1 MNLTHPGQLCDLL
14 GIPFSDQQLAAITAP
29 LAPAVVIAGAGSGK
43 TTVMAARV
51 VWLVGSGQVEAGSV
65 LGLTFTRKAAGELG
79 GRIRRA
85 LADAGLVEADS
96 GEPLISTYD
105 AFAGRL
111 IDEHGLLLGFE
122 PGMRMISGAVPY
134 RLAARV
140 VAETTA
146 PLTALAAFTPATVAE
161 RVVAL
166 AREMRSHLVT
176 PEQVIAHGEAFVASL
191 DAAPRRAGTQ
201 EYRAI
206 SDARQT
212 AAARRELVDLVIAY
226 EHRKAV
232 LGYVEF
238 ADQMAMAAR
247 LAAEVPTVSQTV
259 RAQFRAVLLDEY
271 QDTSAAQAGLLRG
284 LFSGPEAE
292 QGRGH
297 PVTAV
302 GDPCQAIYGWRGAAA
317 GNILDFARDFP
328 CADASVAATYPLTTN
343 RRSGQRILD
352 AANQIAVE
360 LRAEPALSSHGLDFA
375 LVAPTGTPTG
385 RVELRNYQ
393 TWPDELDA
401 LADRIADLSA
411 RGEVGSWSDIAVLCR
426 TNAQVAAVFTALTER
441 DLPAEIVGLGGL
453 LDVPLVAEVVA
464 TLTVLADPT
473 ANPATV
479 RLLTSPR
486 WAIGL
491 ADLAL
496 LGRRAK
502 ELARAADD
510 PSDQVEA
517 FGPSSQELPSL
528 LEAAGD
534 PGPGPYSTDARARL
548 REFAAEIAA
557 LRRHTGDNLVE
568 LVTRVIS
575 QTSVAIEAEVAHP
588 GSSAPLGVLVQAVSG
603 FVEVDADSGLN
614 GLLAW
619 FTAERDYDGG
629 LDQAVASDAN
639 SVKVLTAHKAKGLE
653 WEVVLVPAL
662 AEKVFPADRVSDDW
676 VRAAAVL
683 PHPLRGDR
691 SALPELGPVSHKRLE
706 TYHTELRELAR
717 LSEDRLA
724 YVAVTRARRLL
735 IASSHVWSGELA
747 NPRAQ
752 SVYAATI
759 AAHADVVQPVDAPAV
774 TNPLIVTAAAI
785 NWPDLGAGEAFELR
799 TAAAAMVTAGRERLR
814 HHDQV
819 SLDAADGESSAQ
831 ARRWRA
837 AIEQLATRELADR
850 RAAQTVNVDYLS
862 VTGVGRL
869 NRDPK
874 GFAAALRRPMP
885 RLVGDAQRWG
895 VGFHQW
901 LENRFAR
908 QASLL
913 DEEPQLELAGAD
925 FDHLR
930 TVFETG
936 PYADAVPLAVETP
949 FTLVLAGRLV
959 RGRIDAVF
967 ATADGGAQV
976 VDWKTGRVAAAD
988 PLQLA
993 CYRLAWAELSGLD
1006 PTRVDAVFYDL
1017 HSGQVVRPV
1026 DLPTRAELAA
1036 LLAQRLD

>member
-1 MNLTHPGQLCDLL
+1 MNLTQPSQLGDLL
-14 GIPFSDQQLAAITAP
+14 GIPFSDQQLDAIAAP

-51 VWLVGSGQVEAGSV
+51 VWLVGSGQVQPGNV

-85 LADAGLVEADS
+85 LADAGLADPDS

-122 PGMRMISGAVPY
+122 PGLRMISGAVPY

-140 VAETTA
+140 VAEATTG
-146 PLTALAAFTPATVAE
+146 LEALAAFTPATVAE

-176 PEQVIAHGEAFVASL
+176 PEQVIAHGEQFLASL
-191 DAAPRRAGTQ
+191 GAAPRRSGTQ
-201 EYRAI
+201 EYKAI
-206 SDARQT
+206 LDARQT
-212 AAARRELVDLVIAY
+212 VAARRELVELVIAY
-226 EHRKAV
+226 ERRKAV

-247 LAAEVPTVSQTV
+247 LAAEVPPVSSAL
-259 RAQFRAVLLDEY
+259 REQFGAVLLDEY
-271 QDTSAAQAGLLRG
+271 QDTSAAQAGLLRA
-284 LFSGPEAE
+284 LFSGPDAE
-292 QGRGH
+292 CGRGH

-317 GNILDFARDFP
+317 GNILDFAGDFP
-328 CADASVAATYPLTTN
+328 CADGSVAATYPLTTN

-352 AANQIAVE
+352 AANEVAAE
-360 LRAEPALSSHGLDFA
+360 LRAEPALTGHDLDFT
-375 LVAPTGTPTG
+375 LVAPTGTPAG
-385 RVELRNYQ
+385 RLEVVGFD
-393 TWPDELDA
+393 TWPEELAA
-401 LADRIADLSA
+401 LADRVADLSA
-411 RGEVGSWSDIAVLCR
+411 RGEVANWSEIAVLCR
-426 TNAQVAAVFTALTER
+426 TNTQVAAVFTALTER
-441 DLPAEIVGLGGL
+441 DIPAEIVGLGGL

-464 TLTVLADPT
+464 VLTVLADPT
-473 ANPATV
+473 ANPATI
-479 RLLTSPR
+479 RLLTSSR

-496 LGRRAK
+496 LGRRAV
-502 ELARAADD
+502 ELARASAQADTGA
-510 PSDQVEA
+510 DQPDRDVE
-517 FGPSSQELPSL
+517 ELPSL
-528 LEAAGD
+528 LEAVGD
-534 PGPGPYSTDARARL
+534 PGPGPYSAEARTRL
-548 REFAAEIAA
+548 REFAAEIGA
-557 LRRHTGDNLVE
+557 LRRHAGDNLVE
-568 LVTRVIS
+568 LVSRVIA
-575 QTSVAIEAEVAHP
+575 QTGVAVEAEVAHP

-603 FVEVDADSGLN
+603 FVEVDADSGVN

-619 FTAERDYDGG
+619 FAAEREYDGG
-629 LDQAVASDAN
+629 LDQAVSSDAN
-639 SVKVLTAHKAKGLE
+639 SVKVLTVHKAKGLE
-653 WEVVLVPAL
+653 WEVVFLPAL
-662 AEKVFPADRVSDDW
+662 VEKVFPSDRVSDDW
-676 VRAAAVL
+676 VRAAAAL

-691 SALPELGPVSHKRLE
+691 SALPQLGAVSHKRLDS
-706 TYHTELRELAR
+706 YHAELRDLAR

-735 IASSHVWSGELA
+735 IASSHVWAADLA

-752 SVYAATI
+752 SVYSGRL
-759 AAHADVVQPVDAPAV
+759 AAHADAVQTVEAPAA
-774 TNPLIVTAAAI
+774 TNPLVITAAAVD
-785 NWPDLGAGEAFELR
+785 WPDLGSGESLELR
-799 TAAAAMVTAGRERLR
+799 RAAAAMVTAAREQLR
-814 HHDQV
+814 KDGV
-819 SLDAADGESSAQ
+819 ADTDSDAESLAQ

-837 AIEQLATRELADR
+837 VAEQLVARELADR
-850 RAAQTVNVDYLS
+850 RAAQSVNVDYLS

-869 NRDPK
+869 SRDPQA
-874 GFAAALRRPMP
+874 FAAGLRRPMP

-908 QASLL
+908 QSSLL
-913 DEEPQLELAGAD
+913 DEEPELELAGAD

-930 TVFETG
+930 ATFEAG
-936 PYADAVPLAVETP
+936 PYADAVPVAVEAP
-949 FTLVLAGRLV
+949 FTLVLGGRLV

-967 ATADGGAQV
+967 ATPDGGAQV

-1006 PTRVDAVFYDL
+1006 PDRVDAVFYDL
-1017 HSGQVVRPV
+1017 HTGVVVRP
-1026 DLPTRAELAA
+1026 DHLPGRDELTR
-1036 LLAQRLD
+1036 LLVERLD